1 MSDLLI
7 SALQRADD
15 KTPINGAR
23 HRGAAAAVGSA
34 EDSDTASAATLAAA
48 HDHEVAQGSDSAK
61 AKKIRAMRETIEL
74 RTATAGYHREL
85 SVLQRD
91 RSRLD
96 VLSATEER
104 LERRAARRVRGLS
117 RRHDVATAVAAA
129 RLDGRGRRAE
139 RQLARADATDQVW
152 QRRALARRR
161 RLLDPTSR
169 LASLQRT
176 HVGVSLVLMAVAVA
190 GIAWTSMGVHDAL
203 VGPDGTPLAYIVE
216 PLFSMPLL
224 VIMTLHARAAQWGR
238 TFPAPENRTRIR
250 LLEAFLL
257 LATMTIN
264 AAPVLPVLGTWHNV
278 TTLLGHLAPPVLIVV
293 AIVLQPLAAA
303 FLATILEEAHVDVAD
318 SGTTRLAADT
328 VDTLT
333 LVTKVRAAIAS
344 GELELWAETG
354 LPSVEA
360 IRRYFG
366 CEKRRAQGVHDAL
379 KLLASPGSAAVKA
392 RTASPEPR

>member
-1 MSDLLI
+1 MTDL
-7 SALQRADD
+7 SSGALRGRAEDTE
-15 KTPINGAR
+15 TPINGVHQPGTAALTAAR
-23 HRGAAAAVGSA
+23 IVQDLDAPAPATSATAAPPAPP
-34 EDSDTASAATLAAA
+34 
-48 HDHEVAQGSDSAK
+48 HPDHAIAPGREPAN

-85 SVLQRD
+85 ADLQRD

-104 LERRAARRVRGLS
+104 LERRAARRVRGLG
-117 RRHDVATAVAAA
+117 RRHDVATAVATA
-129 RLDGRGRRAE
+129 RLDGRQRRAD
-139 RQLARADATDQVW
+139 RQLARAELTDQVW

-216 PLFSMPLL
+216 PLFSLPLL

-238 TFPAPENRTRIR
+238 TFPRENRTRVR
-250 LLEAFLL
+250 VLEAFLL
-257 LATMTIN
+257 LATMAIN
-264 AAPVLPVLGTWHNV
+264 ASPVLPVLGTWHDV
-278 TTLLGHLAPPVLIVV
+278 TTLLAHLAPPVLIVV

-303 FLATILEEAHVDVAD
+303 SWPPSSRKPTSRSPTPAPTGSPPTPSTPPPWSPRSAPR
-318 SGTTRLAADT
+318 SRAASST
-328 VDTLT
+328 GCSTLIWPRCSP
-333 LVTKVRAAIAS
+333 LFWPHLGRGRVRA
-344 GELELWAETG
+344 
-354 LPSVEA
+354 
-360 IRRYFG
+360 
-366 CEKRRAQGVHDAL
+366 
-379 KLLASPGSAAVKA
+379 
-392 RTASPEPR
+392 

>member
-7 SALQRADD
+7 SALQRADNE
-15 KTPINGAR
+15 TPINGGR
-23 HRGAAAAVGSA
+23 LPGAAAPAPA
-34 EDSDTASAATLAAA
+34 EDSDTASVTTPAVA
-48 HDHEVAQGSDSAK
+48 HGEVARASQSAN
-61 AKKIRAMRETIEL
+61 AKKIRAMRETLEL

-85 SVLQRD
+85 ALLQRD

-96 VLSATEER
+96 VLSANEER
-104 LERRAARRVRGLS
+104 LERRAAQRVRGLS

-129 RLDGRGRRAE
+129 RLDGRERRAE
-139 RQLARADATDQVW
+139 RQLAHTELTDQVW

-190 GIAWTSMGVHDAL
+190 GIAWTSVGVHDAL

-216 PLFSMPLL
+216 PLFSLPLL

-238 TFPAPENRTRIR
+238 TFPARENQTRIR
-250 LLEAFLL
+250 LLEAILL
-257 LATMTIN
+257 LATMAIN
-264 AAPVLPVLGTWHNV
+264 ASPVLPVLGTWQNV
-278 TTLLGHLAPPVLIVV
+278 TTLLAHLAPPVLIVV

-303 FLATILEEAHVDVAD
+303 FLATILEEAHVEVTDA
-318 SGTTRLAADT
+318 GPHRLASDT

-344 GELELWAETG
+344 GQLEPWGDTA

-379 KLLASPGSAAVKA
+379 KLLTNGHHTGGASSAEAPA
-392 RTASPEPR
+392 

>member
-7 SALQRADD
+7 NALHRAEGE
-15 KTPINGAR
+15 TPINGAR
-23 HRGAAAAVGSA
+23 RPGAAPAVVPV
-34 EDSDTASAATLAAA
+34 EDSDTTSATTPPVA
-48 HDHEVAQGSDSAK
+48 HDGLATGSPSAN

-85 SVLQRD
+85 AVLQRD

-96 VLSATEER
+96 VLSANEER
-104 LERRAARRVRGLS
+104 LERRAARRVRGLG
-117 RRHDVATAVAAA
+117 RRHDVATAVATA
-129 RLDGRGRRAE
+129 RLDGRERRAE
-139 RQLARADATDQVW
+139 RQLARADAADQVW

-176 HVGVSLVLMAVAVA
+176 HVGVSLVLMAVAIA

-264 AAPVLPVLGTWHNV
+264 AAPVLPVLGTWRNV
-278 TTLLGHLAPPVLIVV
+278 TTLLAHLAPPVLIVV

-318 SGTTRLAADT
+318 AGSHRLAADT

-379 KLLASPGSAAVKA
+379 KLLAGNDSADPG
-392 RTASPEPR
+392 